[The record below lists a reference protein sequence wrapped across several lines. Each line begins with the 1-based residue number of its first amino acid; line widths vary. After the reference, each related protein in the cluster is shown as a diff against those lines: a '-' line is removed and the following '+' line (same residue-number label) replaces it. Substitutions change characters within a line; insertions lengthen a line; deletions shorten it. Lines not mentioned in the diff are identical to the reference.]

1 MSWADVKP
9 TMKERHQAEPKEPK
23 EPKRPRKP
31 TAEAGSSDPEA
42 IRTLV
47 LTGLPS
53 ELTKAVL
60 WKKVRKVNENLELRY
75 PVEEDATG
83 ELNISR
89 ANPSLPRVPLPRGS
103 VQSPAKASR
112 THLQGSIAVLRP
124 EEAAGEAHHCYGG
137 WQSAQSCRPTHCA
150 KFVLGR
156 KCASPALLNPDHR
169 ARPSR
174 KLPQVW
180 PDPLHQRAHRAVEI
194 HLVGSQQAC
203 RTACPRFRLC
213 LVPDQEGRRN
223 RHGGGQREDHP

>member
-1 MSWADVKP
+1 VSWADVKP

-42 IRTLV
+42 IKTLV

-53 ELTKAVL
+53 DLTKAVL

-112 THLQGSIAVLRP
+112 THLQGIVAVLRP
-124 EEAAGEAHHCYGG
+124 EEAAGEAYHCHGG

-150 KFVLGR
+150 KSVLGR
-156 KCASPALLNPDHR
+156 KCASPAPLIPDHR
-169 ARPSR
+169 ARPPR
-174 KLPQVW
+174 KLPQVR
-180 PDPLHQRAHRAVEI
+180 PDPLHQRANCAVEI
-194 HLVGSQQAC
+194 HLVGPQQAR
-203 RTACPRFRLC
+203 RTACPRFRVC
-213 LVPDQEGRRN
+213 LVPDQKGR
-223 RHGGGQREDHP
+223 